1 MTNKEVQ
8 QVLLDA
14 IGKMGIE
21 CKTNEVFALHELA
34 QAYQIV
40 VNCDTDTSYHREQL
54 RSMRLMNDRE
64 ANLQPDRNVTQ
75 GQESK

>member
-14 IGKMGIE
+14 IGGAIKE
-21 CKTNEVFALHELA
+21 QLDSSSVTRLA

-64 ANLQPDRNVTQ
+64 ANLHKDGGLNTQ
-75 GQESK
+75 I

>member
-14 IGKMGIE
+14 IGVEIKEQLESSSI
-21 CKTNEVFALHELA
+21 KNLA
-34 QAYQIV
+34 EAYQIV
-40 VNCDTDTSYHREQL
+40 VNSDTEMSYHREQL

-64 ANLQPDRNVTQ
+64 ANFQPDRNAVQ
-75 GQESK
+75 EQESK